1 VRQWCIVLLNS
12 RQRAGQQNIWRSTL
26 KILKSLLVAAPN
38 DSTSAVTTVVAV
50 QQVRRMRG
58 GSQAHLMRCS
68 DKNFYVVKF
77 QNNRQH
83 LRVLANEM
91 LAALLARLAGLP
103 VPEPVLVEVSEFL
116 VQHTPE
122 LNIRLL
128 NGTVPCQFGLQF
140 GSRYAVSPLEGQVF
154 DDLPV
159 AVLARVRN
167 LEAFA
172 GILAMDKWT
181 CNSDDRQVAF
191 WRMMRQRNYAAAF
204 IDQGYCFNGGEWN
217 FPDSPLKGVH
227 AQNEVYASVLGWNS
241 FEPWLSRIEDMGR
254 EVILAAAE
262 EIPPAWYKG
271 DSCALDRLVQALL
284 ERRSKIRSL
293 LMTFRSCSR
302 NPFPN
307 WGERVEPQS
316 ANFG

>member
-1 VRQWCIVLLNS
+1 MKLNFSTRKLTQSGDWSHRRPCVSGVLCCLIPVKGLTNK
-12 RQRAGQQNIWRSTL
+12 IWRSTVT
-26 KILKSLLVAAPN
+26 ILNSLLIAAPN

-122 LNIRLL
+122 LNIQLL

-159 AVLARVRN
+159 AVLGRVRN

-172 GILAMDKWT
+172 GLLAMDKWT

-191 WRMMRQRNYAAAF
+191 
-204 IDQGYCFNGGEWN
+204 
-217 FPDSPLKGVH
+217 L
-227 AQNEVYASVLGWNS
+227 
-241 FEPWLSRIEDMGR
+241 
-254 EVILAAAE
+254 
-262 EIPPAWYKG
+262 
-271 DSCALDRLVQALL
+271 
-284 ERRSKIRSL
+284 
-293 LMTFRSCSR
+293 
-302 NPFPN
+302 
-307 WGERVEPQS
+307 
-316 ANFG
+316 